1 MLQTPCFSAFSFFLF
16 KKNQKLIVSIALLL
30 EGASPGSTSDSNSQR
45 SFNELNR
52 AIRREVTR
60 LSERWSNLILQAE
73 RWQTK
78 LDEVLPK
85 IHTFQKSLEAVMQRL
100 VEAERAQ
107 TALSNTSMAR
117 MNNGGTATES
127 EILLFRN
134 QLKVTTNGLF
144 QAN

>member
-1 MLQTPCFSAFSFFLF
+1 MITVFFNSAFLLCPFLF
-16 KKNQKLIVSIALLL
+16 VAES
-30 EGASPGSTSDSNSQR
+30 ASPSSTSDSNSQR

-144 QAN
+144 QAILGCCKL

>member
-1 MLQTPCFSAFSFFLF
+1 MYISNKIFCLFLHF
-16 KKNQKLIVSIALLL
+16 Q
-30 EGASPGSTSDSNSQR
+30 
-45 SFNELNR
+45 
-52 AIRREVTR
+52 
-60 LSERWSNLILQAE
+60 
-73 RWQTK
+73 

-100 VEAERAQ
+100 VEAERAE

-144 QAN
+144 LVR

>member
-1 MLQTPCFSAFSFFLF
+1 MAAVAASEGIDDAVLF
-16 KKNQKLIVSIALLL
+16 IEDQIETGLICNYAAG
-30 EGASPGSTSDSNSQR
+30 GASSEENSQR

-60 LSERWSNLILQAE
+60 LSERWNALISQAD
-73 RWQTK
+73 RWQAK
-78 LDEVLPK
+78 LDDVLPK
-85 IHTFQKSLEAVMQRL
+85 IHTFQKGLEAVMQRL

-134 QLKVTTNGLF
+134 QLKVGKRAKMLKTGK
-144 QAN
+144 

>member
-1 MLQTPCFSAFSFFLF
+1 MYYFAHDCISNIIFCVFFLHF
-16 KKNQKLIVSIALLL
+16 
-30 EGASPGSTSDSNSQR
+30 
-45 SFNELNR
+45 
-52 AIRREVTR
+52 
-60 LSERWSNLILQAE
+60 
-73 RWQTK
+73 K

-100 VEAERAQ
+100 VEAERAE

>member
-1 MLQTPCFSAFSFFLF
+1 MPPNTDGTSSE
-16 KKNQKLIVSIALLL
+16 NRSI
-30 EGASPGSTSDSNSQR
+30 T
-45 SFNELNR
+45 ELNR

-60 LSERWSNLILQAE
+60 LSERWKSL
-73 RWQTK
+73 

-85 IHTFQKSLEAVMQRL
+85 IHTIQKSLEAVMQRL

-107 TALSNTSMAR
+107 TALSNTSMAT

-134 QLKVTTNGLF
+134 QLKMQSG
-144 QAN
+144 

>member
-1 MLQTPCFSAFSFFLF
+1 MINTYFSIGNGTNGS
-16 KKNQKLIVSIALLL
+16 
-30 EGASPGSTSDSNSQR
+30 GASNGENSQR
-45 SFNELNR
+45 NFTEVNR

-60 LSERWSNLILQAE
+60 LSERWSALISQAD
-73 RWQTK
+73 RWQAK

-85 IHTFQKSLEAVMQRL
+85 IHTFQKSLEAVMQRM

-107 TALSNTSMAR
+107 TALSNSSMAR

-134 QLKVTTNGLF
+134 QLKVSNGF
-144 QAN
+144 FRVWQVIAFTMVKFGKR

>member
-1 MLQTPCFSAFSFFLF
+1 MFLGG
-16 KKNQKLIVSIALLL
+16 N
-30 EGASPGSTSDSNSQR
+30 STENR
-45 SFNELNR
+45 SLNELNR

-60 LSERWSNLILQAE
+60 LSERWSTLISASD
-73 RWQTK
+73 RWQAQ

-107 TALSNTSMAR
+107 TALSNTSMAT

-134 QLKVTTNGLF
+134 QLKVSNIVLSSRSHCT
-144 QAN
+144 ASYIYAC

>member
-1 MLQTPCFSAFSFFLF
+1 MCFL
-16 KKNQKLIVSIALLL
+16 
-30 EGASPGSTSDSNSQR
+30 GGTSTENR
-45 SFNELNR
+45 SLNELNR

-60 LSERWSNLILQAE
+60 LSERWSTLISASD
-73 RWQTK
+73 RWQAQ

-107 TALSNTSMAR
+107 TALSNTSMAT

-134 QLKVTTNGLF
+134 QLKVETNIAHHHAL
-144 QAN
+144 QRKQ

>member
-1 MLQTPCFSAFSFFLF
+1 MINTYFSIGGNGTNGS
-16 KKNQKLIVSIALLL
+16 
-30 EGASPGSTSDSNSQR
+30 GASNGENSQR
-45 SFNELNR
+45 NFTEVNR

-60 LSERWSNLILQAE
+60 LSERWSALISQAD
-73 RWQTK
+73 RWQAK

-85 IHTFQKSLEAVMQRL
+85 IHTFQKSLEAVMQRM

-107 TALSNTSMAR
+107 TALSNSSMAR

-134 QLKVTTNGLF
+134 QLKVSNGF
-144 QAN
+144 FRVWQVIAFTMVKFGKK